1 MKRIMRNSKNSLF
14 GSKNPEEQPVHAEA
28 KPIEGV
34 TSETQE
40 TELAPIVEESCLTE
54 RDVYDFVKAYGHDF
68 SQAAATA
75 KDNSLKWMLEPIAQP
90 SAYAMARFF
99 LLTNFVF
106 AIE

>member
-14 GSKNPEEQPVHAEA
+14 GNKNPEEQPVHAEA

-40 TELAPIVEESCLTE
+40 TELAPIVEESGLTE
-54 RDVYDFVKAYGHDF
+54 RDVYDFVKAYAHDF

-75 KDNSLKWMLEPIAQP
+75 KDNSPEWNE
-90 SAYAMARFF
+90 F
-99 LLTNFVF
+99 LAKYFAPGFLFVN
-106 AIE
+106 ETMWKRH